1 MKQKVVLMKTEKLIT
16 HSRTYDTEIKSPET
30 LSNRQ

>member
-1 MKQKVVLMKTEKLIT
+1 MKTEKLIT

-30 LSNRQ
+30 LSNRQWRD